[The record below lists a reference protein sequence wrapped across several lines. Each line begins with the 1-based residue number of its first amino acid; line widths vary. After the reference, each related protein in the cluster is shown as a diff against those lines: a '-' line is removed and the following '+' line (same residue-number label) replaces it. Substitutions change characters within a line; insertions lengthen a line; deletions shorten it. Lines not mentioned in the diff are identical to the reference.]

1 MATIFIDYAH
11 TPEALKVN
19 LIQLRNILNKKG
31 RFKVLFGCG
40 GNRDKGKRVLMA
52 KLASKL
58 ADKVY
63 ITDDNP
69 RFENPKQIRDQIFE
83 NCKKATVIGDRRKA
97 IILAVNKLG
106 KYDMLL
112 VAGKGHEN
120 YQEIKGERTSFN
132 DKKVVLDALKKVKVK
147 CY

>member
-1 MATIFIDYAH
+1 MILLT
-11 TPEALKVN
+11 L
-19 LIQLRNILNKKG
+19 LI
-31 RFKVLFGCG
+31 
-40 GNRDKGKRVLMA
+40 
-52 KLASKL
+52 
-58 ADKVY
+58 
-63 ITDDNP
+63 T
-69 RFENPKQIRDQIFE
+69 QIFE